1 MRLLR
6 TFCVF
11 SVLTAASFQMKA
23 QSFTAVNV
31 HIPYS
36 VTAGGK
42 LLSPGDYTI
51 RPLSGSPDTF
61 VVLKDN
67 QRAETVLRAV
77 FMDNPDSANNTDIVL
92 HSNGEGYTMD
102 EMWVAGYGG
111 YEFLGNKTAR
121 SREAERK
128 TAVIPAS
135 TSQVRGD

>member
-1 MRLLR
+1 
-6 TFCVF
+6 
-11 SVLTAASFQMKA
+11 MKA

-36 VTAGGK
+36 VTAGSK
-42 LLSPGDYTI
+42 LLPPGDYTI

-77 FMDNPDSANNTDIVL
+77 FMDNPDSANKTDIVL
-92 HSNGEGYTMD
+92 HSNGEGYAMD

-128 TAVIPAS
+128 IAVIPAT